1 MRISLTHHKRRNVY
15 NGRKKLTP
23 LLGGRISECFF
34 LGLSVLFRQYPTM
47 TWFLDGQFGLP
58 TRPALFFL
66 WAGIRLYLRICF
78 ASIFPLWM
86 FLYLFFPA
94 QHFLVNWNKKK
105 KREENGVSCGWPVMK
120 EERVLFRKLIS
131 FYAFLLFLSL
141 PGTLGF
147 LLVFSSCDG
156 TRAVSK
162 RSSESYNLAG
172 GKSTRP
178 NAVYIYTR
186 LL

>member
-1 MRISLTHHKRRNVY
+1 MAVS
-15 NGRKKLTP
+15 
-23 LLGGRISECFF
+23 
-34 LGLSVLFRQYPTM
+34 LSVFSSACPCCFVTIRQ
-47 TWFLDGQFGLP
+47 WLGFCDGQFGLP

-66 WAGIRLYLRICF
+66 WAGIRLYLQICF

-86 FLYLFFPA
+86 FFYLFFPA
-94 QHFLVNWNKKK
+94 QHFLVNWKKKK

-120 EERVLFRKLIS
+120 EERVLFSEADLVLCLS
-131 FYAFLLFLSL
+131 SLSL
-141 PGTLGF
+141 SLSLCLGLWVF
-147 LLVFSSCDG
+147 YLFFSSCDG

-178 NAVYIYTR
+178 NAVYLYTLTVAKPAR
-186 LL
+186 QRFLYLLNKKY